1 MDNGSLIHS
10 EYFCINI
17 RFLVS
22 LLVKTKKNQMLL
34 IRVLQAEKTDK
45 YHPNIFGSTLSNV
58 ELK

>member
-22 LLVKTKKNQMLL
+22 LLVKTKKKQMF
-34 IRVLQAEKTDK
+34 LQLNITDK
-45 YHPNIFGSTLSNV
+45 STSSR
-58 ELK
+58 KDG